1 MIETLDPQSDTMLS
15 PLREGN
21 ISRRILTVRGHSV
34 ILDEE
39 VVTKCD
45 HLSRLKFSPVLP
57 FAYTKQRIG
66 F

>member
-1 MIETLDPQSDTMLS
+1 MIEDLKPQSDTLMS
-15 PLREGN
+15 PLREEN
-21 ISRRILTVRGHSV
+21 ICQRILTVRGHSV

-45 HLSRLKFSPVLP
+45 HLFRLKFSPVLS
-57 FAYTKQRIG
+57 FAYTEQRIG